1 MNKNLLISAGE
12 PSGDLHGSNLTK
24 ALKELDPQLQIWGI
38 GGRLM
43 MKAGAQ
49 IHYPVADFAVLGFVE
64 ILRQL
69 GKLKGVFRSLLKSV
83 DRDRPDLA
91 ILIDYPGF
99 NLRFARELK
108 KKAIP
113 IIYYISPQV
122 WAWAPKRIEIIKR
135 LVDKMIVIFKFE
147 EDLYKKSGIDATF
160 VGHPLIEVVKPSM
173 SKLEA
178 LKAFNLSPH
187 KKTVALL
194 PGSREIELSKL
205 LPIMLK
211 AARIIQKELS
221 QVQFILSKSPTF
233 QDETFQEKLKGFEIP
248 ISLANDRIYDV
259 INTCDLALV
268 ASGTATLETAILQ
281 KPMLI
286 IYKLST
292 LSYLLLRPIIKIPY
306 IGLVNVV
313 AGRKIVPEYVQ
324 FGAQPDRIAQE
335 AIAILQSNQR
345 MGSIRTELSKVREK
359 LGQPGASL
367 SAARLILNFLEK
379 RTPVS
384 YPGSE
389 SLKPDSYP
397 GSETG

>member
-12 PSGDLHGSNLTK
+12 PSGDLHGANLTK
-24 ALKELDPQLQIWGI
+24 ALKKLEPQLQIWGT

-43 MKAGAQ
+43 REAGVQ
-49 IHYPVADFAVLGFVE
+49 IHYPLADFPVLGFVE
-64 ILRQL
+64 VFVQL
-69 GKLKGVFRSLLKSV
+69 GKLKRIFRSLLKSA

-108 KKAIP
+108 KKGIP

-135 LVDKMIVIFKFE
+135 LVDKMVVIFKFE

-160 VGHPLIEVVKPSM
+160 VGHPLIDVVKPSM
-173 SKLEA
+173 SRLEA
-178 LKAFNLSPH
+178 LKDFHLSPH
-187 KKTVALL
+187 KKTIALL
-194 PGSREIELSKL
+194 PGSREIELNKL

-211 AARIIQKELS
+211 AAKIIQRELS
-221 QVQFILSKSPTF
+221 QVQFILSKTPAF
-233 QDETFQEKLKGFEIP
+233 DEETFQEKLKEFEIP
-248 ISLANDRIYDV
+248 ISLVNGRTYDV
-259 INTCDLALV
+259 INSCDLALV

-306 IGLVNVV
+306 IGLVNIV

-324 FGAQPDRIAQE
+324 FKARADRIARE

-359 LGQPGASL
+359 LGQPGASI
-367 SAARLILNFLEK
+367 STARLILDFLEK
-379 RTPVS
+379 K
-384 YPGSE
+384 G
-389 SLKPDSYP
+389 
-397 GSETG
+397 